1 MIRTILVANRGEIA
15 RRIFRTCREL
25 GITTVAVHSDADAGA
40 PFAVEADLAVRLP
53 GSSPTDTYLRGDL
66 IIAAGLK
73 AGADAIHPG
82 YGFLSENAQFARD
95 VVDAGL
101 TWIGPAPETIDAMG
115 SKIRAK
121 ELMAA
126 GGVPVLSVDAG
137 AATPGDFPLLVKAS
151 AGGGGRG
158 MRVVTDPADLEG
170 ELAAAGAEALSAFGD
185 ATVFVEPYL
194 PTARHIE
201 VQVLADTHGTCWVV
215 GDRDCSIQRRHQK
228 VVEEAPAPAVSDPVR
243 TTLHDAARA
252 AVKAVDYVGAGTVEF
267 LVADAHLDGGR
278 VWFLEMNTRLQVE
291 HPVTE
296 EVFGVDLVAEQIRVA
311 EGESLGREP
320 NGPGGHAIEVRLYA
334 EDPADEWQPQTGTV
348 RTFDVPGG
356 PGVRVDSGVEAGSVV
371 GIHYDAMLAKI
382 VAHGADRATALR
394 KLGDTLRRTRVHG
407 VRTNLDFLRSILA
420 DEEFAAASLHTA
432 LLDERL
438 ADWTKP
444 GLDDRAVRL
453 SALAAALAE
462 ATTTTAGAKV
472 LSRIPTAYRNVPS
485 QPRTR
490 TYAGDIAVTYSA
502 GFVQHDLDD
511 VTVVDATP
519 TRVVL
524 EVDGITQTYEV
535 AVGHGWV
542 DVDGPHGSIT
552 LTPVPIFVDPADVV
566 AEGSL
571 LAPMPAAVIS
581 VAVADGQH
589 VSKGDVVVVL
599 EAMKMQHTITAP
611 TDGVVSGLSVTPG
624 SQVESGAVLA
634 VIPRR
639 RIMNNFTESDE
650 RLALRKAVADLGTK
664 YGRDYFEQAA
674 KEGRKTTELW
684 EEAGKLGY
692 LGVAVPEEFGG
703 GGGDIGDLAAVC
715 EELAAAGSPLL
726 LMVVSPAIVGTI
738 ITQFGTQEQKERWL
752 PGLADG
758 TSTFAFSITEPDAGS
773 NSHQII
779 DDGLPTEDDGWRL
792 KGTKTYISGID
803 EAEPRAGR
811 RAYGGRQDRQP
822 QAGAVPGADRRRGV
836 HLPADRHGHHLA
848 GEAVHAVLRRHRCC
862 RPTP

>member
-1 MIRTILVANRGEIA
+1 MIRSVLVANRGEIA
-15 RRIFRTCREL
+15 RRIFRTCRDL

-40 PFAVEADLAVRLP
+40 PFVAEADLAVRLA
-53 GSSPTDTYLRGDL
+53 GNAPTDTYLRGDL
-66 IIAAGLK
+66 IIGAALK

-82 YGFLSENAQFARD
+82 YGFLSENPQFARD
-95 VVDAGL
+95 AVDAGL

-121 ELMAA
+121 ELMSA
-126 GGVPVLSVDAG
+126 GGVPILSVDTAT
-137 AATPGDFPLLVKAS
+137 ATPSDFPLLVKAS

-158 MRVVTDPADLEG
+158 MRVVSDPADLEG

-267 LVADAHLDGGR
+267 LVADAHLDTGT

-296 EVFGVDLVAEQIRVA
+296 EVFGVDLVAQQIVVA
-311 EGESLGREP
+311 EGAQLGEEP
-320 NGPGGHAIEVRLYA
+320 SGPHGHAIEVRLYA
-334 EDPADEWQPQTGTV
+334 EDPADEWQPQTGIV
-348 RTFDVPGG
+348 RTFEVPD
-356 PGVRVDSGVEAGSVV
+356 GVRVDSGVESGSVV
-371 GIHYDAMLAKI
+371 GIHYDAMIAKV

-394 KLGDTLRRTRVHG
+394 KLGDALRRTRIHG

-420 DEEFAAASLHTA
+420 DEEFVAARIHTA

-444 GLDDRAVRL
+444 ALDERAVRL
-453 SALAAALAE
+453 SALVAALAE
-462 ATTTTAGAKV
+462 ATTASAQAKV
-472 LSRIPTAYRNVPS
+472 LGRIPTAFRNVPS
-485 QPRTR
+485 RPRTR
-490 TYAGDIAVTYSA
+490 TYEGDIAVTYSA
-502 GFVQHDLDD
+502 GFVQHDLDG

-524 EVDGITQTYEV
+524 EVDGITQAYEV
-535 AVGHGWV
+535 RVGDGWV
-542 DVDGPHGSIT
+542 DVDGPDGSIT
-552 LTPVPIFVDPADVV
+552 LKPVPTFVDPADVV

-611 TDGVVSGLSVTPG
+611 TDGVVSGLSVAPG
-624 SQVESGAVLA
+624 AQVESGAVLT
-634 VIPRR
+634 VIEGE
-639 RIMNNFTESDE
+639 ES
-650 RLALRKAVADLGTK
+650 
-664 YGRDYFEQAA
+664 
-674 KEGRKTTELW
+674 
-684 EEAGKLGY
+684 
-692 LGVAVPEEFGG
+692 
-703 GGGDIGDLAAVC
+703 
-715 EELAAAGSPLL
+715 
-726 LMVVSPAIVGTI
+726 
-738 ITQFGTQEQKERWL
+738 
-752 PGLADG
+752 
-758 TSTFAFSITEPDAGS
+758 
-773 NSHQII
+773 
-779 DDGLPTEDDGWRL
+779 
-792 KGTKTYISGID
+792 
-803 EAEPRAGR
+803 
-811 RAYGGRQDRQP
+811 
-822 QAGAVPGADRRRGV
+822 
-836 HLPADRHGHHLA
+836 
-848 GEAVHAVLRRHRCC
+848 
-862 RPTP
+862 